1 MAEHILEDEEEGLEV
16 TDEQKIGLAT
26 WFLLKSPPGEIQ
38 QVAKSIRGVLMDE
51 RLFDMAAK
59 EAFPKYNMEQM
70 IAIDLA
76 DHSGQVLLTKYGA
89 IDVSQHLDPRTAQVA
104 VIDHVKQAS
113 ADDEL
118 PSAFVEE
125 HRLLLTMNWLS
136 MWEEAFPKGNCA
148 VYCTCGKDVESGGDE
163 FELKAVISATK
174 FSAQNFY
181 SGSWRSVWKI
191 QVNQELQTVEING
204 KINVIAHYFEEGNVQ
219 LETSSECSNSTLLQ
233 ESSRYR
239 RCCCDVIQYLES
251 EYLGVLEELRRKL
264 PVTRTR
270 FSWNNA
276 LQLSLS
282 REITKELSLTR

>member
-1 MAEHILEDEEEGLEV
+1 MSFIMKALISKRLSFCDILLNSSLV
-16 TDEQKIGLAT
+16 QFNRA
-26 WFLLKSPPGEIQ
+26 
-38 QVAKSIRGVLMDE
+38 SIDNELV
-51 RLFDMAAK
+51 
-59 EAFPKYNMEQM
+59 KY
-70 IAIDLA
+70 
-76 DHSGQVLLTKYGA
+76 V
-89 IDVSQHLDPRTAQVA
+89 
-104 VIDHVKQAS
+104 
-113 ADDEL
+113 
-118 PSAFVEE
+118 
-125 HRLLLTMNWLS
+125 
-136 MWEEAFPKGNCA
+136 EEAFPKGNCA

-233 ESSRYR
+233 SPA
-239 RCCCDVIQYLES
+239 DTGVAVVNVIQYLES
-251 EYLGVLEELRRKL
+251 DYLGVLEESYSKVSDNSFKELRRKL